1 MNGNCSTTGR
11 NSPERLPD
19 TVQLEHQWKSIDWKK
34 AEAEVSRLQA
44 RIAKATQEK
53 KWNTVKRLQ
62 YLLSH
67 SYYAKALAVRKVTT
81 NKGKHTPGI
90 DKELWNTPAVKMRNV
105 LILTDKGYKAK
116 PLRRVFIEKPGKK
129 KQGNLPPC
137 GKLSAGLPGNV
148 PSAFRV
154 CMTER
159 CRHFTHWPST
169 QYLKQQRMKNHLD
182 SAEAGRRKTPV
193 STFLRHSAGGALRS
207 GCWRA
212 TSRAVSTIS
221 AMTG

>member
-53 KWNTVKRLQ
+53 KWNTVKRHQ

-129 KQGNLPPC
+129 KKRPLGIPC
-137 GKLSAGLPGNV
+137 MYDRAMQALYALSLI
-148 PSAFRV
+148 
-154 CMTER
+154 
-159 CRHFTHWPST
+159 H
-169 QYLKQQRMKNHLD
+169 
-182 SAEAGRRKTPV
+182 
-193 STFLRHSAGGALRS
+193 
-207 GCWRA
+207 
-212 TSRAVSTIS
+212 I
-221 AMTG
+221 